1 MASVQATIC
10 QDQKECHKLF
20 GPERFN
26 NALIL
31 IPFFVSPMKVVC
43 ESLLLWC
50 KPEFDFERTMLTYL
64 KIFFV
69 FALFEAILRQS
80 TILIANLF
88 DDVRTFT
95 LILEAVWLSS
105 IMLMVLSHNF
115 MHLKLG
121 MFVQMMPC
129 KYRWQTMQAQG
140 SACVFASLVYALAIG
155 LRVLFLNII
164 TRHNMLIIINCSI
177 TMLTIVAFYTFYYI
191 KSRNSMRMVAS
202 SPITLTNI

>member
-1 MASVQATIC
+1 MQAFIC
-10 QDQKECHKLF
+10 QDQKECQKLF

-64 KIFFV
+64 KFFFV

-80 TILIANLF
+80 TILIANLI

-95 LILEAVWLSS
+95 LILEALWLSS

-121 MFVQMMPC
+121 MFVQMMPI
-129 KYRWQTMQAQG
+129 KYRWQIMQAQG

-155 LRVLFLNII
+155 LRVLFLNLNII
-164 TRHNMLIIINCSI
+164 KHNMLIIIDSSI